1 MLTLDYSITGGVK
14 ATEIEVFESF
24 GQPTARCS
32 IITDD
37 YLTTD
42 LGDLIDVQL
51 GFDETGKGAVF
62 KGYVQSINSER
73 LPGQYVIEANDILIR
88 AVAHMIV
95 STNLEEPWRR
105 FDITMEDLVGDL
117 LSEAGI
123 NNYEG
128 DVSTFTLATGETP
141 VEFQFVFAMDA
152 INTVAGIIAWHVY
165 ADQTGKV
172 WFKDIKAAP
181 SGAPVAT
188 YTVGAGGNLVMIT
201 RNTSTDNL
209 RNKVMVFG
217 EGEIASDLSVAS
229 PYLPAGFYKT
239 AVISSVLID
248 TQRMSDQSAQSN
260 LDAWNKLT
268 ETISVE
274 ALGDWERHARET
286 VTVTDTFTGTAGDWF
301 VRDITHSFTNSYVIR
316 MNLVK

>member
-1 MLTLDYSITGGVK
+1 MRTLDYSITGGVE

-24 GQPTARCS
+24 GQATARCS

-37 YLTTD
+37 YLGTS
-42 LGDLIDVQL
+42 LGDLISVQL
-51 GFDETGKGAVF
+51 GFDETGKGVVF
-62 KGYVQSINSER
+62 KGYVQSINSEK
-73 LPGQYVIEANDILIR
+73 LPGQYVVEANDILIK
-88 AVAHMIV
+88 AVEHMIV
-95 STNLEEPWRR
+95 STDLEHPWKRVN
-105 FDITMEDLVGDL
+105 ITMEDLVHDL
-117 LSEAGI
+117 LDEAGI
-123 NNYEG
+123 TNYEG
-128 DVSTFTLATGETP
+128 DVSTFTLATGDTP

-181 SGAPVAT
+181 SGAPAAV
-188 YTVGAGGNLVMIT
+188 YTVGAAGNLIMIS

-209 RNKVMVFG
+209 RNKVIVFG
-217 EGEIASDLSVAS
+217 EGEIRSEVSAAS
-229 PYLPAGFYKT
+229 PYLPAGFHKT
-239 AVISSVLID
+239 AVISSVLINS
-248 TQRMSDQSAQSN
+248 QWMSDRSAQFN
-260 LDAWNKLT
+260 FDAWNKLT

-286 VTVTDTFTGTAGDWF
+286 VTVTDTFTGTSGDWF
-301 VRDITHSFTNSYVIR
+301 VRDITHSFTNAYVIR

>member
-1 MLTLDYSITGGVK
+1 MRTLDYSITGGLE
-14 ATEIEVFESF
+14 ATEIEIFESY

-32 IITDD
+32 IITPD
-37 YLTTD
+37 YGATS
-42 LGDLIDVQL
+42 LGDTIEVEL
-51 GFDETGKGAVF
+51 GFDETSTGKVF
-62 KGYVQSINSER
+62 EGIVQSINSER
-73 LPGQYVIEANDILIR
+73 LPGQYVIESNDILIR
-88 AVAHMIV
+88 AVEHMIV

-105 FDITMEDLVGDL
+105 FDISMEDLVRDL
-117 LSEAGI
+117 LLEAGI
-123 NNYEG
+123 SNYGG

-152 INTVAGIIAWHVY
+152 INMVAGIIAWHVY
-165 ADQTGKV
+165 ADQDGKV

-181 SGAPVAT
+181 SGAAVAT

-217 EGEIASDLSVAS
+217 EGEIASVASAAS
-229 PYLPAGFYKT
+229 PYLPADYYKT

-248 TQRMSDQSAQSN
+248 SQWMSDISASYN
-260 LDAWNKLT
+260 LAAWNKLT

-274 ALGDWERHARET
+274 ALGDWERHARQT
-286 VTVTDTFTGTAGDWF
+286 VTVTDTFTGSSGNWF
-301 VRDITHSFTNSYVIR
+301 IRDITHSMSSSYVIR

>member
-37 YLTTD
+37 YLATD

-73 LPGQYVIEANDILIR
+73 LPGQYVIEANDILIK
-88 AVAHMIV
+88 AVEHMMV
-95 STNLEEPWRR
+95 STDLENPWAR
-105 FDITMEDLVGDL
+105 FNITMEDLVRDL
-117 LSEAGI
+117 LLEAGI

-128 DVSTFTLATGETP
+128 DVSNFTLATGEVP
-141 VEFQFVFAMDA
+141 AEFQFVFVMNA
-152 INTVAGIIAWHVY
+152 INQVSDIIAWHVY
-165 ADQTGKV
+165 ADQAGKV

-181 SGAPVAT
+181 SGAPAAV
-188 YTVGAGGNLVMIT
+188 YTVGAAGNLVMIS

-209 RNKVMVFG
+209 RNKVVVLG
-217 EGEIASDLSVAS
+217 IGEIASELSAVS

-248 TQRMSDQSAQSN
+248 TQWMSDQSAQFN

-268 ETISVE
+268 EAISVE

-286 VTVTDTFTGTAGDWF
+286 VTVIDAFTGTAGDWF